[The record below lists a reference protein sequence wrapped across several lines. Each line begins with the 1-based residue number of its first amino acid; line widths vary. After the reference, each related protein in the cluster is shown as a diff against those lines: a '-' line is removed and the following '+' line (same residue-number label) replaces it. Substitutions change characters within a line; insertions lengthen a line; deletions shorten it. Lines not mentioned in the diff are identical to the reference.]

1 MLGGGH
7 VRRRSV
13 GSMIEASPCVRI
25 EKRKHTTF
33 RGANKHEEPYQD
45 SPNKARII
53 EKPSIAS
60 TSSYKFGGERMIKA
74 QRGLL
79 QRQSLE
85 DSCLIADGE
94 DLSAS
99 SEFNFLYHFSFV
111 LIVCESFVLQCSPV
125 LLLLLDRDLVL
136 ARPRVLAVIL
146 LPYRPLMDL
155 PSQEAPSPALICP
168 ISI

>member
-13 GSMIEASPCVRI
+13 GSIIEASPCVRV
-25 EKRKHTTF
+25 EKRKHSLF
-33 RGANKHEEPYQD
+33 QGAQPVKLYDAGYD

-79 QRQSLE
+79 ERQSLE

-94 DLSAS
+94 DLTTSCR
-99 SEFNFLYHFSFV
+99 YFSFPV
-111 LIVCESFVLQCSPV
+111 LEVIFILLFQCILSQSSRALV
-125 LLLLLDRDLVL
+125 LLLVLDRALVHQVL
-136 ARPRVLAVIL
+136 AAIHLRCHPRMVPQYPRVRNPV
-146 LPYRPLMDL
+146 
-155 PSQEAPSPALICP
+155 
-168 ISI
+168 

>member
-13 GSMIEASPCVRI
+13 GSIIEASPCVRV
-25 EKRKHTTF
+25 EKRKHSLF
-33 RGANKHEEPYQD
+33 QGAQPVKLYDAGYD

-60 TSSYKFGGERMIKA
+60 ASSYKFGGERMIKA

-79 QRQSLE
+79 ERQSLE

-94 DLSAS
+94 DLTTS
-99 SEFNFLYHFSFV
+99 
-111 LIVCESFVLQCSPV
+111 C
-125 LLLLLDRDLVL
+125 R
-136 ARPRVLAVIL
+136 
-146 LPYRPLMDL
+146 
-155 PSQEAPSPALICP
+155 
-168 ISI
+168 